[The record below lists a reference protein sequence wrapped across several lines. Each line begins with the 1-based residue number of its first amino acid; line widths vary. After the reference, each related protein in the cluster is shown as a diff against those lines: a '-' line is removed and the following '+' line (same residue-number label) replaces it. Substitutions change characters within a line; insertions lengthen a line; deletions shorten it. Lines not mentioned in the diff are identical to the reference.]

1 MGLFVVA
8 TPIGNRSD
16 FTPRMHEVL
25 GSVDLIL
32 AEDTRRTRTLL
43 SAMDIVTPEMMS
55 CHAHNEPGRVAT
67 VIARLS
73 EGQQIALVCD
83 AGTPCISDPG
93 GFIVAAVHAAGFR
106 VETIAGPSS
115 ITAALA
121 VSGFPATPF
130 HFLGFPPRKAG
141 PLQRWLTRAS
151 RLEGTLVMLESGRRC
166 GKLVEALATIMPDRE
181 ACICRELTKRHETI
195 TRAAV
200 DALPNDVQ
208 RGEVVMVVGPGAAVE
223 EAHVAPTGPDLKSIA
238 AALAVRWGCTKRDA
252 YRRLLTI
259 EATDASEA
267 ADASE
272 PAETR

>member
-1 MGLFVVA
+1 VSLFIVA

-16 FTPRMHEVL
+16 LTPRMHEVL

-32 AEDTRRTRTLL
+32 AEDTRRTRALL
-43 SAMDIVTPEMMS
+43 SGMDILAPEMMS

-93 GFIVAAVHAAGFR
+93 GIIVAAVHAAGFR

-121 VSGFPATPF
+121 ASGFPATPF

-141 PLQRWLTRAS
+141 PLHRWLTRAS
-151 RLEGTLVMLESGRRC
+151 RLDGTLVMLESGRRC
-166 GKLVEALATIMPDRE
+166 GKLVAALVAIMPDRE

-200 DALPNDVQ
+200 GALPDDVQ
-208 RGEVVMVVGPGAAVE
+208 RGEVVMVVGPGAPVD
-223 EAHVAPTGPDLKSIA
+223 EAQVAPAGPDLKSIA
-238 AALAVRWGCTKRDA
+238 AALSVRWGCSKRDA
-252 YRRLLTI
+252 YRRLLTV
-259 EATDASEA
+259 EA
-267 ADASE
+267 ADEVE
-272 PAETR
+272 PPETR